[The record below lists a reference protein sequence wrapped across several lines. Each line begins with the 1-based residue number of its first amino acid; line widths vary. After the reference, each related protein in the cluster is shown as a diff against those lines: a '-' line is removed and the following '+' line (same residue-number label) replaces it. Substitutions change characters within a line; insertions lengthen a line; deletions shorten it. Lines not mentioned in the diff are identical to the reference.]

1 MVLSMS
7 EPIIFFA
14 GGGTGGHLYPGVAV
28 AEALRKILPQAR
40 SVFLTTSRPIDQVIL
55 KPTGFDSITQP
66 IVPPQ
71 RSISGLLRF
80 WRSWRQTHDLVRTLL
95 KDLRPALVLGLGGY
109 AAGVAVK
116 LASKRKIPTTL
127 MNPDV
132 IPGKAN
138 QYLLPRVQKAFC
150 QFEQTVQHVP
160 AGERSKLV
168 VTGCPIRADLQHLP
182 ERAAAMA
189 KWSLNP
195 ELKTLVVTGASQGA
209 KTVNEAV
216 VEVFGTFR
224 PAGWQVL
231 HLAGQDHGE
240 AVAGAYQKMTDP
252 IPHRVIPFTSN
263 MADVWAI
270 ADLAVSR
277 SGASSCAEL
286 TACGVPSILLPYPFH
301 KDMHQRLNAQALQE
315 RGAAELLDDQRDA
328 KANAQKMQPIL
339 QTLMTDE
346 SRRRG
351 MASAAKNMGHPGAA
365 DAVAAEVVKL
375 IGLGR

>member
-1 MVLSMS
+1 MS
-7 EPIIFFA
+7 DAPIIFFA

-28 AEALRKILPQAR
+28 AESLRKILPQAR
-40 SVFLTTSRPIDQVIL
+40 SVFLTTGRPIDQVIL

-71 RSISGLLRF
+71 WSFRFWNSWRKTHGLL
-80 WRSWRQTHDLVRTLL
+80 RTLL

-116 LASKRKIPTTL
+116 LAARHGVPTAL
-127 MNPDV
+127 INPDV

-138 QYLLPRVQKAFC
+138 RWLLPRVRKAFC
-150 QFEQTVQHVP
+150 QFEETAEHVP

-168 VTGCPIRADLQHLP
+168 VTGCPIRADLQHLSD
-182 ERAAAMA
+182 RAAAMA
-189 KWSLNP
+189 NWGLKP

-216 VEVFGTFR
+216 VEVFSTFR
-224 PAGWQVL
+224 PSGWQVL

-240 AVAGAYQKMTDP
+240 AVAAGYQKSADP
-252 IPHRVIPFTSN
+252 IPHRVVPFTSD

-315 RGAAELLDDQRDA
+315 RGGAELIDDQRDA
-328 KANAQKMQPIL
+328 KANAQRLQPIL
-339 QTLMTDE
+339 QTLMTDDPQ
-346 SRRRG
+346 RQN
-351 MASAAKNMGHPGAA
+351 MATAAKKMGRPGAA
-365 DAVAAEVVKL
+365 DAVAGELVKL
-375 IGLGR
+375 IGLDR

>member
-1 MVLSMS
+1 MS
-7 EPIIFFA
+7 DAPIIFFA

-55 KPTGFDSITQP
+55 KPTGFDFIAQP

-80 WRSWRQTHDLVRTLL
+80 WKSWRQTHDLVRTLL

-150 QFEQTVQHVP
+150 QFEQTAQHVP
-160 AGERSKLV
+160 ASERSKLV

-182 ERAAAMA
+182 DRAAAIA
-189 KWSLNP
+189 KWGLNP
-195 ELKTLVVTGASQGA
+195 DLKTLVVTGASQGA
-209 KTVNEAV
+209 KTVNDGM
-216 VEVFGTFR
+216 VEVLGTFH

-240 AVAGAYQKMTDP
+240 AVASAYEKLSNP
-252 IPHRVIPFTSN
+252 IPHRVIPFTSD

-286 TACGVPSILLPYPFH
+286 TACGIPSILLPYPFH

-315 RGAAELLDDQRDA
+315 CGAAELLDDQRDA
-328 KANAQKMQPIL
+328 KANAQKLLPLL
-339 QTLMTDE
+339 QMLMTDDAQRQ
-346 SRRRG
+346 S
-351 MASAAKNMGHPGAA
+351 MAIAAKKMGRPDAA
-365 DAVAAEVVKL
+365 DAVAGELVKL
-375 IGLGR
+375 IGLDR